1 MIVIKHGRLFFK
13 NSSFFKKLQ
22 CGILSGPETGRSFR
36 ATFWFVFTKPRPTAS
51 GRMVQIIRRYDRP
64 ALLDRGTLE
73 VDARVEEG
81 VVHPRDGAAVGVAVQ
96 LLVALAALKTECD
109 ANLS

>member
-1 MIVIKHGRLFFK
+1 M
-13 NSSFFKKLQ
+13 
-22 CGILSGPETGRSFR
+22 
-36 ATFWFVFTKPRPTAS
+36 
-51 GRMVQIIRRYDRP
+51 
-64 ALLDRGTLE
+64 
-73 VDARVEEG
+73 DARVEEG

>member
-1 MIVIKHGRLFFK
+1 MKWRLERQNSIDVI
-13 NSSFFKKLQ
+13 
-22 CGILSGPETGRSFR
+22 
-36 ATFWFVFTKPRPTAS
+36 A
-51 GRMVQIIRRYDRP
+51 P

>member
-1 MIVIKHGRLFFK
+1 MNCKIVSGVW
-13 NSSFFKKLQ
+13 SSNFNQVK
-22 CGILSGPETGRSFR
+22 
-36 ATFWFVFTKPRPTAS
+36 WH
-51 GRMVQIIRRYDRP
+51 DRP
-64 ALLDRGTLE
+64 ALLDRGALE

>member
-1 MIVIKHGRLFFK
+1 MLVE
-13 NSSFFKKLQ
+13 
-22 CGILSGPETGRSFR
+22 CG
-36 ATFWFVFTKPRPTAS
+36 
-51 GRMVQIIRRYDRP
+51 VQTLTNHQRRHDRP
-64 ALLDRGTLE
+64 ALLDRGALE